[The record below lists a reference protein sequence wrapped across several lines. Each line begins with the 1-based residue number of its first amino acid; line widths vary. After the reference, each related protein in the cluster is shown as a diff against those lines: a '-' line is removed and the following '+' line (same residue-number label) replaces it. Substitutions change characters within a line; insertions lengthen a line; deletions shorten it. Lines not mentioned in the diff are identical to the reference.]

1 MARSDREPVQKRES
15 NVISDHPLTFEE
27 FSVHFDQSDIIN
39 FRELVEVSDSLMA
52 GYARFARHGL
62 PSEAI
67 GIAML
72 GATLNLYDVFGMKD
86 DLPRLLRGLADRI
99 EASPTAALPS

>member
-1 MARSDREPVQKRES
+1 MAKS
-15 NVISDHPLTFEE
+15 NRKPASGAIGDHPLSFEE
-27 FSVHFDQSDIIN
+27 FSLHFDQNDVIH

-52 GYARFARHGL
+52 GYARFAQQGL

-72 GATLNLYDVFGMKD
+72 GATLNLYDVFGMQS

-99 EASPTAALPS
+99 EAGNTNALPH